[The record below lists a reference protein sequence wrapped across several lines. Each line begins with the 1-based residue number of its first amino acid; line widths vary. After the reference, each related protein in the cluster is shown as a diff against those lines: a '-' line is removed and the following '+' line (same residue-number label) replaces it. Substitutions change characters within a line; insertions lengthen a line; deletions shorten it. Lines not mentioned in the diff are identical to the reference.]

1 MRDIKGAVCLV
12 LFVVLQ
18 TFLKKYCIFFVN
30 CLDIENMFVYLQ
42 RKTKYKPFKLIQK

>member
-30 CLDIENMFVYLQ
+30 CLDFEILFVYLHTET
-42 RKTKYKPFKLIQK
+42 RTKHNAL